1 MRFRRV
7 INLAIITLFVT
18 LLCSCADGLSG
29 APGGDIASYD
39 GSPNPAESPPTQE
52 EDGSPVG
59 SAPSARIIVTRSFG
73 EPAILKKTVAIGE
86 DTTALDG
93 LQMVASVET
102 KYGGGFVS
110 SIEGISSQYEG
121 TDKTKEDWFFYINGI
136 SLSTGAGGYILRDGD
151 SEHWDYHDWSF
162 RQFIPAIIGDFPEPF
177 VHGIRGVVYPTVV
190 AYQSGWEEEARQIAD
205 RLRGLR
211 GLGVPDVTCRS
222 FDELSAGDKETS
234 NLVLVGT
241 SDFAPVEELNEP
253 WNRLGF
259 FGHFE
264 DGELVVFDT
273 AGELVNEYGA
283 GTGLIQATQ
292 SIWNPKGIG
301 AGENVVWLVS
311 GLDESGVKAAVD
323 VLINHPDDY
332 QYACAVVVTE
342 GETVKVPR

>member
-1 MRFRRV
+1 VWFRQV
-7 INLAIITLFVT
+7 ISLATITLLIA
-18 LLCSCADGLSG
+18 LLCGCADSVSE
-29 APGGDIASYD
+29 APGNNVASHE
-39 GSPNPAESPPTQE
+39 GNHSPAESLPPQE
-52 EDGSPVG
+52 EAGSPADLG
-59 SAPSARIIVTRSFG
+59 PSAGIIVTRDFSG
-73 EPAILKKTVAIGE
+73 PAILTETIAITE

-93 LQMVASVET
+93 LQTVANVET

-121 TDKTKEDWFFYINGI
+121 ANKTKEDWFFYINGI
-136 SLSTGAGGYILRDGD
+136 SLSTGAGSYILQDGD

-177 VHGIRGVVYPTVV
+177 VHGIRGVVHPTVV
-190 AYQSGWEEEARQIAD
+190 AYQSGWEEAARQIAD
-205 RLRGLR
+205 RLR

-222 FDELSAGDKETS
+222 FDELSAGDKESS

-259 FGHFE
+259 FCHFE
-264 DGELVVFDT
+264 DGALVVFDS
-273 AGELVNEYGA
+273 AGKLVNGYGA

-292 SIWNPKGIG
+292 SIWNPNGIG

-323 VLINHPDDY
+323 ILINHPDAY
-332 QYACAVVVTE
+332 KYACAAVVIE
-342 GETVKVPR
+342 GETLRLP

>member
-7 INLAIITLFVT
+7 ISLAIITLFVV
-18 LLCSCADGLSG
+18 LLCSCAGGVSG
-29 APGGDIASYD
+29 APGNNVASHE
-39 GSPNPAESPPTQE
+39 GNPSPAESPPPQE
-52 EDGSPVG
+52 DSGLASSGSSV
-59 SAPSARIIVTRSFG
+59 RIIVTRGFG
-73 EPAILKKTVAIGE
+73 EPAILEKTVAIGE

-110 SIEGISSQYEG
+110 SIEGISSQYDG
-121 TDKTKEDWFFYINGI
+121 ANKTKEDWLFYINGI
-136 SLSTGAGGYILRDGD
+136 SLSIGAGGYILRDGD

-177 VHGIRGVVYPTVV
+177 VHGISGVVYPTVV
-190 AYQSGWEEEARQIAD
+190 AHQNGWEEEARQIAD
-205 RLRGLR
+205 RLR

-222 FDELSAGDKETS
+222 FDELSAGDKESS

-259 FGHFE
+259 FCHFE
-264 DGELVVFDT
+264 DGALVVFDS
-273 AGELVNEYGA
+273 AGKLVNGYGA

-292 SIWNPKGIG
+292 SIWNPNGIG

-323 VLINHPDDY
+323 ILINHPDAY
-332 QYACAVVVTE
+332 EYACAAVVTE
-342 GETVKVPR
+342 GETLRLP

>member
-7 INLAIITLFVT
+7 ISLAIITLFVV
-18 LLCSCADGLSG
+18 LLCSCAGGVSG
-29 APGGDIASYD
+29 APGNNVASHE
-39 GSPNPAESPPTQE
+39 GNPSPAESLHPQE
-52 EDGSPVG
+52 DSGLASSGSSV
-59 SAPSARIIVTRSFG
+59 RIIVTRGFG
-73 EPAILKKTVAIGE
+73 EPAILEKTVAIGE

-121 TDKTKEDWFFYINGI
+121 ANKTKEDWLFYINGI
-136 SLSTGAGGYILRDGD
+136 SLSIGAGGYILRDGD

-177 VHGIRGVVYPTVV
+177 VHGIRGVVHPTVV
-190 AYQSGWEEEARQIAD
+190 AYQSGWEEAARQIAD
-205 RLRGLR
+205 RLR

-222 FDELSAGDKETS
+222 FNELSAGDKESS

-259 FGHFE
+259 FCHFE
-264 DGELVVFDT
+264 DGALVVFDS
-273 AGELVNEYGA
+273 AGKLVNGYGA

-292 SIWNPKGIG
+292 SIWNPNGIG

-323 VLINHPDDY
+323 ILINHPDAY
-332 QYACAVVVTE
+332 KYACAAVVTE
-342 GETVKVPR
+342 GETLRLP

>member
-1 MRFRRV
+1 MQPRQV
-7 INLAIITLFVT
+7 ISLAIITLLT
-18 LLCSCADGLSG
+18 ALLCGCADGISG
-29 APGGDIASYD
+29 ALGGTVASHED
-39 GSPNPAESPPTQE
+39 NPSPAESLPPQE
-52 EDGSPVG
+52 DSGLASSGSSV
-59 SAPSARIIVTRSFG
+59 RIIVTRGFS
-73 EPAILKKTVAIGE
+73 EPAILEKSVAIGE

-110 SIEGISSQYEG
+110 SIEGISSKYEG
-121 TDKTKEDWFFYINGI
+121 SNKTKEDWLFYINGI

-162 RQFIPAIIGDFPEPF
+162 RQFMPAIIGDFPEPF
-177 VHGIRGVVYPTVV
+177 VHGTRGVVYPTVV

-205 RLRGLR
+205 RLRGL
-211 GLGVPDVTCRS
+211 GVPDVTCQS
-222 FDELSAGDKETS
+222 FDELSAGDKESS

-264 DGELVVFDT
+264 DGALVVFDS
-273 AGELVNEYGA
+273 AGELVSGYGA

-292 SIWNPKGIG
+292 SIWNPKGVG
-301 AGENVVWLVS
+301 AGENVVWVVS

-332 QYACAVVVTE
+332 KYACAVVVTE
-342 GETVKVPR
+342 GETLRLPQ